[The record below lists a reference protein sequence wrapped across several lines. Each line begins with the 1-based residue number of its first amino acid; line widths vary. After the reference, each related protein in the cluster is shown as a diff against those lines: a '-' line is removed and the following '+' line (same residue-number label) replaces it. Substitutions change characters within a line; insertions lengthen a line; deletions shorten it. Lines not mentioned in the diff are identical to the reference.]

1 MQEHNYQKSADAKP
15 AEPQNSQSAHHSVC
29 LDKEALEMLL
39 KGQAAHSVADDEI
52 DLAELWRG
60 LVKRKMLI
68 FTMTFWVTL
77 VTAVAALNMTP
88 KYESKVLLAPVGDGD
103 STSGLIAKYGGIA
116 SLAGISLPSS
126 KDGVSKM
133 AEAKAILTS
142 YQFLSEYIAKH
153 NLKPVLFANQWDAE
167 AQAWH
172 QPKESLL
179 KNAKTAVVE
188 AMTFRDGVSP
198 ADKAP
203 VNPFGEPTMQEAV
216 KTFKELVQISEEKDS
231 GMVTVKVT
239 WSDAVQAQFWANDL
253 VHEVD
258 RLLREKAI
266 KESENVIAYLQD
278 KLPTM
283 QLADIRNMALSLI
296 EQEMKKVTFAR
307 VHPEYVYKVI
317 DPAIVA
323 DQPASPK
330 KGLMVAVGF
339 VLGLMLSIFMAL
351 ILNAR
356 SGASAAEKI

>member
-1 MQEHNYQKSADAKP
+1 MQKSAEAKP
-15 AEPQNSQSAHHSVC
+15 AQADNSQTAHHSVC

-39 KGQAAHSVADDEI
+39 KGQVVRSDIADDEI

-60 LVKRKMLI
+60 LVKRKALI
-68 FTMTFWVTL
+68 FTMTFLVTL
-77 VTAVAALNMTP
+77 AAAVAALNMTP
-88 KYESKVLLAPVGDGD
+88 KYESKVLLAPVGEGD
-103 STSGLIAKYGGIA
+103 STAGLMAKYGGLA

-126 KDGVSKM
+126 KDGVSKV

-153 NLKPVLFANQWDAE
+153 NLKPVLFASRWDSD
-167 AQAWH
+167 AQMWR
-172 QPKESLL
+172 KTEESLIT
-179 KNAKTAVVE
+179 NAKMAAFE
-188 AMTFRDGVSP
+188 AMTFRDGISP
-198 ADKAP
+198 ADKAQA
-203 VNPFGEPTMQEAV
+203 NASGEPSMQEAV
-216 KTFKELVQISEEKDS
+216 KQFKELVQISEEKDS
-231 GMVTVKVT
+231 GMVSVKVT

-258 RLLREKAI
+258 QLLREKAI
-266 KESENVIAYLQD
+266 KASENVIAYLQE

-330 KGLMVAVGF
+330 KALMVAVGF

-351 ILNAR
+351 ILNVR
-356 SGASAAEKI
+356 SGSSVTEKD